1 MDFVFI
7 KSSKKGYEEYG
18 SVRARVRHEG
28 KIYKI
33 SLRIM
38 IKESEWKKYRSLQ
51 YTPNMMM
58 RSMGIS
64 YCDFASMMM
73 QIKHQFEG
81 SFDPQTAKSIVHQI
95 VYATISH
102 TAVMLSMHQN
112 ENYLVDYLAQYV
124 IDLETGARTK
134 QRHSKLVSEGYLKI
148 LRALLSTLKRYEEQ
162 TQERIRLDDVT
173 MQFQRKFIKFMRD
186 NGFKPN
192 TINTRMGSIRTV
204 MQVAYQENKTQCTD
218 FQNPQFVPCKEEV
231 DEIILRPE
239 QIDAMQNLDL
249 STKEAVEGHLK
260 KHQVKRKTGQPYTEV
275 SNTLLRYLNYSRDVF
290 IVGCLTGQRYSDY
303 RRINSKMIVVLNGQE
318 FIRLVQQKT
327 QKVVF
332 IPLDNRVKAILDKY
346 EGRLPY
352 IKLHT
357 IIHHLRLLGEMLGW
371 QQLAVFDSSSETNKP
386 SLRFCDM
393 ISTHTARRSF
403 ATNAY
408 AAGVGLA
415 SIIAVTGH
423 SSERTC
429 RSYLKLD
436 ARDKALMAAEN
447 FKGFL
452 ETGLSSLQLSEP
464 LSDSRSP
471 SSALPASPSGSRS

>member
-7 KSSKKGYEEYG
+7 KSAKKGYEEYG

-28 KIYKI
+28 KVYKI
-33 SLRIM
+33 SLRIL
-38 IKESEWKKYRSLQ
+38 IKEAEWKKYRSLQ
-51 YTPNMMM
+51 YTPSMMM

-64 YCDFASMMM
+64 YCEFASMMM
-73 QIKHQFEG
+73 QIKHHFEG
-81 SFDPQTAKSIVHQI
+81 SFDPQTAKSIIHQI

-102 TAVMLSMHQN
+102 SATTIAMHHCEYYLS
-112 ENYLVDYLAQYV
+112 DYVEQY
-124 IDLETGARTK
+124 IHELQTGERTK
-134 QRHSKLVSEGYLKI
+134 QRHSQLVSEGYLKI
-148 LRALLSTLKRYEEQ
+148 LRALLSTLKRYEEH
-162 TQERIRLDDVT
+162 TQERVKLDDVT
-173 MQFQRKFIKFMRD
+173 MQFQQKFIKFMRD

-204 MQVAYQENKTQCTD
+204 MQVAYQEKKTQCTD

-231 DEIILRPE
+231 DEIVLRPE
-239 QIDAMQNLDL
+239 QIDAMMNLDL
-249 STKEAVEGHLK
+249 SSQKAVEEHLK
-260 KHQVKRKTGQPYTEV
+260 KHQVKRTNGKLYTEV
-275 SNTLLRYLNYSRDVF
+275 SPTLLKYLNYSRDVF
-290 IVGCLTGQRYSDY
+290 IVGCLTGQRFSDY
-303 RRINSKMIVVLNGQE
+303 RRIQARMIVTINEQA

-327 QKVVF
+327 QKVVY
-332 IPLDNRVKAILDKY
+332 IPLDNRVKEILEKY
-346 EGRLPY
+346 NGCLPY
-352 IKLHT
+352 VKLHT
-357 IIHHLRLLGEMLGW
+357 IIHHLHLLGEMLGW
-371 QQLAVFDSSSETNKP
+371 QHQAEFDSAGSADKCSM
-386 SLRFCDM
+386 RFCDM

-423 SSERTC
+423 SSERSC

-452 ETGLSSLQLSEP
+452 K
-464 LSDSRSP
+464 
-471 SSALPASPSGSRS
+471 